1 MNYRMLGWSV
11 VAAGLMMSF
20 QHSYADCGE
29 RHHYDWILKLS
40 KKLDLSQEQDHKI
53 KEIAKKYKKMMHEN
67 RQHKIDLK
75 LKLNEVFKSYPID
88 MEKIDHILVDEK
100 DLFIDKEKIKL
111 QERVDVYQVLNQ
123 EQRAKFTKRVQDWLE
138 KHKKKFKKHES

>member
-11 VAAGLMMSF
+11 VAAGLMMTY
-20 QHSYADCGE
+20 QHSYANCSE
-29 RHHYDWILKLS
+29 QHHYDWILKLS
-40 KKLDLSQEQDHKI
+40 KKLDLSKEQELKI

-75 LKLNEVFKSYPID
+75 IKLNEVFKSYPID
-88 MEKIDHILVDEK
+88 MQKIDNILGDEK
-100 DLFIDKEKIKL
+100 DLFIDKENIKL

-123 EQRAKFTKRVQDWLE
+123 EQRAKFTKRVEEWLE